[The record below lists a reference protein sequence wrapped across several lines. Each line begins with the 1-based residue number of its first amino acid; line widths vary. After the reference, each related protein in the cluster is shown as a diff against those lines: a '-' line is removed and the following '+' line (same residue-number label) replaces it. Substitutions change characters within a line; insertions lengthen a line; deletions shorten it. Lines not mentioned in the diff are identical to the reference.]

1 MEMRNFILNKDILTV
16 EVTIDQ
22 ADYLIGVQW
31 LEPEKPFA
39 DTWILKSYAN
49 KKTGEKDLSDEKI
62 SAFLNTINARWNWNV

>member
-1 MEMRNFILNKDILTV
+1 MRNFILHKDILTV

-31 LEPEKPFA
+31 KEPEKPFG

-62 SAFLNTINARWNWNV
+62 SSFLDTINARWNWKV